1 MTLGISTLFTTPLR
15 SSLNASDYEKKELGT
30 LEPNEAI
37 LDKFKFRN
45 IMDELKKTCSGSS
58 YVNTEIHMINAKQAA
73 KCSEGCD
80 FSSVP

>member
-15 SSLNASDYEKKELGT
+15 SSLNLSDYKKKELGT

-45 IMDELKKTCSGSS
+45 MMDELKKTCIDTY
-58 YVNTEIHMINAKQAA
+58 YVNTERFI
-73 KCSEGCD
+73 
-80 FSSVP
+80 